1 MEDKLG
7 NTATILPEPGEE
19 EIWRPSVEF
28 PDYLVSSFGNIQ
40 KNGKM
45 LHPSTD
51 KYGYQYIN
59 IYPKKSH
66 KFRYIHRLVCEAFH
80 EKEDGKNICDHKD
93 FCRCN
98 NYYKNLR
105 WVDASES
112 SKHRQKTRAPGID
125 RTKIPIVLVDSE
137 THRFKQRFNSIQEA
151 HEQTGLSEAHIAN
164 NVIGKRKDYKCGR
177 FMTEEAWKAEREAS

>member
-59 IYPKKSH
+59 IYPKKTH
-66 KFRYIHRLVCEAFH
+66 KFRYVHRLVCEAFWGTP
-80 EKEDGKNICDHKD
+80 EDKNVCDHKD

-105 WVDASES
+105 WVDKQQSNI
-112 SKHRQKTRAPGID
+112 HRQLS
-125 RTKIPIVLVDSE
+125 TKKISHTTIPIVLVNPDTNE
-137 THRFKQRFNSIQEA
+137 IIQHFNSIREA
-151 HEQTGLSEAHIAN
+151 HEQTGLSETHITG
-164 NVIGKRKDYKCGR
+164 NVRGYRKNYKIGR
-177 FMTEEAWKAEREAS
+177 FMTEEAWETENEAS

>member
-7 NTATILPEPGEE
+7 NVATILPEPGEVE
-19 EIWRPSVEF
+19 VWRQCIEF
-28 PDYLVSSFGNIQ
+28 PDYFVSSFGNIR
-40 KNGKM
+40 KNEMM

-59 IYPKKSH
+59 IYPKKYH
-66 KFRYIHRLVCEAFH
+66 KFRYIHRLVCEAFYG
-80 EKEDGKNICDHKD
+80 KEEDKNICDHID

-105 WVDASES
+105 WVNPSES
-112 SKHRQKTRAPGID
+112 SRHRQKRAPEIS

-137 THRFKQRFNSIQEA
+137 THKFKQRFNSIQEA
-151 HEQTGLSEAHIAN
+151 HEKTGLSEAHIAR
-164 NVIGKRKDYKCGR
+164 NVVGQRKDYKCGR